1 MINLCFLNFCQLDFW
16 KAPHKPGL
24 AVDIHVTDAAYKI
37 VAKLLK
43 EKNIEFQ
50 IMIVDVDKL
59 VDDENELQTRSMS
72 FSFDSQY
79 HPLQEVSRVFFDR
92 KKAD

>member
-1 MINLCFLNFCQLDFW
+1 M
-16 KAPHKPGL
+16 
-24 AVDIHVTDAAYKI
+24 TDAAYKI
-37 VAKLLK
+37 LAKLLK

-92 KKAD
+92 KKADENSKKLFNLYLKQRCSW

>member
-1 MINLCFLNFCQLDFW
+1 M
-16 KAPHKPGL
+16 
-24 AVDIHVTDAAYKI
+24 TDAAYKI

-72 FSFDSQY
+72 FSFDGQY

-92 KKAD
+92 KKADESSKKLFNLYLKKNDAVSDLFSIFYG

>member
-1 MINLCFLNFCQLDFW
+1 M
-16 KAPHKPGL
+16 
-24 AVDIHVTDAAYKI
+24 TDAAYKI

-72 FSFDSQY
+72 FSFDRQY
-79 HPLQEVSRVFFDR
+79 HPLQEVS
-92 KKAD
+92 